1 MRQSPKSEESLC
13 ISAALVDFP
22 CCGSH
27 FYISIM
33 QRIKREPE
41 FLSEAKKGSRA

>member
-1 MRQSPKSEESLC
+1 VKESLAFSGAGGFSLAEC
-13 ISAALVDFP
+13 GAL
-22 CCGSH
+22 
-27 FYISIM
+27 YISIM